1 MFCVSHYPSLKSPH
15 CVWQETVHIAFP
27 LSTGLGVIHALAVA
41 LTCSTSLR
49 VLRTQLPVVWSPVLL
64 KISENP
70 YLEKI
75 ELWNLFIT
83 DGAAMVGTG
92 LFLKEA
98 RRHQRLADL
107 IKAGT

>member
-1 MFCVSHYPSLKSPH
+1 
-15 CVWQETVHIAFP
+15 
-27 LSTGLGVIHALAVA
+27 LSTGLGVILALAVA
-41 LTCSTSLR
+41 LACSTSLR

-98 RRHQRLADL
+98 RKHQRLADL

>member
-1 MFCVSHYPSLKSPH
+1 
-15 CVWQETVHIAFP
+15 
-27 LSTGLGVIHALAVA
+27 LSTGLGVILALAG
-41 LTCSTSLR
+41 LR

-64 KISENP
+64 KISENL
-70 YLEKI
+70 YL